1 MKRRILGTLVAA
13 TVMISAVVASSA
25 SAQAPERGR
34 STYIVVFKNGVDA
47 KGQAES
53 LRKQGHSVRS
63 VYEHVF
69 SGVAV
74 DLPPT
79 AAQAM
84 ARNRNVAIVEPEM
97 VVTATGT
104 QTGATWGLDRSDQRN
119 RPLNSTYNYLDQAGQ
134 GVRIY
139 IVDTGVRSTHADLTG
154 RVTTG
159 YSVYSGGT
167 EDCNGHGTHVAGSAA
182 GSTYGIAKK
191 ATIVPVRILSCT
203 GSGSSTTFFNGV
215 NWILANKG
223 TTPGVVNMSL
233 AFSSVS
239 STVNTAI
246 RNLHNSGL
254 TTVVAAG
261 NSNANACRNSPSSE
275 PLAITV
281 GSTTS
286 SDARSSFSNFGS
298 CVDIFAPGTNITSAW
313 HTSNTA
319 INTIS
324 GTSMASPHV
333 AGAAALLLG
342 ANNGLSSAGVWSA
355 LLANA
360 TPGLVTS
367 PGTGSPNRLLYIPSA
382 PPLSITTASL
392 PEADLDVAYTA
403 TIAQSGAVGTPT
415 WSATG
420 LPAGLGID
428 ASGGVI
434 SGTPTAVGRSTVTVS
449 LSTATQTASKQF
461 TLDVLSPVS
470 IAGSTTLP
478 DATQYVAY
486 TATLTPPLTVSGGLG
501 GSYVWTATS
510 ALPAGLTLTGSTI
523 SGTPS
528 VFGNSEIGLNV
539 TSGGE
544 SASTTVF
551 LTIAENTAPPLGAF
565 SKSLPLNN
573 STNVSRNPALRWTT
587 SANAVAYEV
596 CLQTSSD
603 MTSCTWRNVGNVTQY
618 SWPSQL
624 SRRTNY
630 RWEVRAKNSFGTT
643 LVASGGTWSFWT
655 RR

>member
-13 TVMISAVVASSA
+13 TVMVSAVAASSA

-34 STYIVVFKNGVDA
+34 STYIVMFKNGVNAQSEA
-47 KGQAES
+47 KS
-53 LRKQGHSVRS
+53 LRGQGHSVRS

-69 SGVAV
+69 PGVSV
-74 DLPPT
+74 DLPLK
-79 AAQAM
+79 AAQAL
-84 ARNRNVAIVEPEM
+84 ARNKNVAVVEPEM

-119 RPLNSTYNYLDQAGQ
+119 RPLNSTYNYPDQGGQ

-139 IVDTGVRSTHADLTG
+139 VVDTGVRSTHADLTG
-154 RVTTG
+154 RVITG
-159 YSVYSGGT
+159 YSAYSGGT

-182 GSTYGIAKK
+182 GTAYGIAKK
-191 ATIVPVRILSCT
+191 ATVVPVRILSCT

-254 TTVVAAG
+254 TTIVAAG
-261 NSNANACRNSPSSE
+261 NSNLNACNYSPSSE

-298 CVDIFAPGTNITSAW
+298 CVDIFAPGTSITSAW

-342 ANNGLSSAGVWSA
+342 DNNGLSSAGVWSA

-360 TPGLVTS
+360 TPGVVTS
-367 PGTGSPNRLLYIPSA
+367 AGTGSPNRLLYVPSA

-392 PEADLDVAYTA
+392 LEGDLDVAYSA
-403 TIAQSGAVGTPT
+403 TVEQSGAVGTPAWT
-415 WSATG
+415 ASG

-428 ASGGVI
+428 ATTGVI
-434 SGTPTAVGRSTVTVS
+434 SGTPTAVGRSTVTVTAT
-449 LSTATQTASKQF
+449 TATQTASKQF

-470 IAGSTTLP
+470 ITGSTTLP

-510 ALPAGLTLTGSTI
+510 ALPAGLTLSGSTI

-528 VFGNSEIGLNV
+528 VSGTFNIGLRV
-539 TSGGE
+539 TSGSE

-551 LTIAENTAPPLGAF
+551 LTIAENTVPPLGAF
-565 SKSLPLNN
+565 SKSSPLNN
-573 STNVSRNPALRWTT
+573 STNVSRYPALLWGT
-587 SANAVAYEV
+587 SANAVSYEV

-603 MTSCTWRNVGNVTQY
+603 MTRCSWRNVGNVTQY
-618 SWPSQL
+618 SWPSRL
-624 SRRTNY
+624 ASRTTY
-630 RWEVRAKNSFGTT
+630 RWEVRAKDSFGTV
-643 LVASGGTWSFWT
+643 LLSNGGTWSFRT
-655 RR
+655 RS